1 MMELEHKTNFLVA
14 EGGQVSVVQFADF
27 CAINGELS
35 MVGFVQGADDMEQGG
50 LACAR
55 STYDAYD
62 FALGDVEVDAFE
74 NLKVAVGFM
83 YAGCLNHTCQIWLQK

>member
-14 EGGQVSVVQFADF
+14 ECGQCRVIQFVDLG
-27 CAINGELS
+27 IVDDELS
-35 MVGFVQGADDMEQGG
+35 AVGLVQGADDVEQGG

-55 STYDAYD
+55 STNDAHD
-62 FALGDVEVDAFE
+62 FTFGNVEVDAFE